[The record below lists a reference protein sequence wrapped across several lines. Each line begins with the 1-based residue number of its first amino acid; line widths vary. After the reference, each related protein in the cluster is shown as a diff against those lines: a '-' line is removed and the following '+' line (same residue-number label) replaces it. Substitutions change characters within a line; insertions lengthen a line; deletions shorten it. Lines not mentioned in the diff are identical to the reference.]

1 MDFSVFL
8 FLFLSFNLF
17 NLLSGSVDWGAELVA
32 VKSTFTSPL
41 ELVVGVVRCSSS
53 SNVKSRGSEAIMLS
67 NSLLSGSCS
76 AINVKID
83 GEDSS
88 LEETLPSAI
97 ANFVCLRASL
107 LCVLVLP
114 GTLGTAIDQSD
125 ADFTFCRPVACETRL
140 RPGNAC
146 CPILCAPRS
155 LGQPAAVK
163 QCFTISIVGF
173 LLVS

>member
-17 NLLSGSVDWGAELVA
+17 NLPSGSVDWGAELVA

-41 ELVVGVVRCSSS
+41 ELVVGGVVGVVRCSSL
-53 SNVKSRGSEAIMLS
+53 SNVKSGGSKAIMLS
-67 NSLLSGSCS
+67 NSSLSGSCS

-114 GTLGTAIDQSD
+114 G
-125 ADFTFCRPVACETRL
+125 
-140 RPGNAC
+140 
-146 CPILCAPRS
+146 APRHRY
-155 LGQPAAVK
+155 
-163 QCFTISIVGF
+163 
-173 LLVS
+173 